1 MASGAS
7 TPPPAAIAPL
17 RPTPAAD
24 RPSRAAAV
32 RNAPPVIAGPMVV
45 LLVVVAVV
53 GGALLVAAL
62 SGRGDAGTIAAA
74 SPTPLAAAATPTAQ
88 STPAK
93 PTPDPKPT
101 PAPKP
106 TPKPPPNTPSKGA
119 RDVCDP
125 FLGIDCGLDPGIYE
139 PSKFTPPIHFEL
151 GAGWAVSV
159 SEADLLALT
168 RDEGTLTFASGITT
182 VYPSGT
188 GTEAPDSA
196 RALVETFIETDG
208 VAAGKPTDGKID
220 KLRTRIVDLTPTGS
234 DRVALFGTNTQ
245 TFYLEPVGTTRLTV
259 VDGRDGPVVI
269 AVEPAEDATFTSIR
283 KITDPVIKS
292 FSFR

>member
-1 MASGAS
+1 
-7 TPPPAAIAPL
+7 
-17 RPTPAAD
+17 
-24 RPSRAAAV
+24 
-32 RNAPPVIAGPMVV
+32 MVV

-74 SPTPLAAAATPTAQ
+74 SPTPIPSGRRDLHPATNAD
-88 STPAK
+88 SVRE
-93 PTPDPKPT
+93 PKPT

-125 FLGIDCGLDPGIYE
+125 FFGVACGLDPGTYE
-139 PSKFTPPIHFEL
+139 PTKFTPPIHVEIA
-151 GAGWAVSV
+151 AGWAVSV
-159 SEADLLALT
+159 SEIDLLALS
-168 RDEGTLTFASGITT
+168 RDEGALTFASGITT
-182 VYPSGT
+182 VYPSGS
-188 GTEAPDSA
+188 GTEAPGSA

-208 VAAGKPTDGKID
+208 VAAGKPSDGKIG

-234 DRVALFGTNTQ
+234 DRVALFGTSTQ
-245 TFYLEPVGTTRLTV
+245 TFYLEPIGTTRLTV
-259 VDGRDGPVVI
+259 LDGPDGRLVV
-269 AVEPAEDATFTSIR
+269 AVEPVENATFTSIR

-292 FSFR
+292 FSLR